1 MKRIACLLS
10 CLILLPLPLRATT
23 VRIWVVDYTGNQV
36 DVIDPATNK
45 IVRSIKNIPRPSGV
59 IVSPDGKRAYVTIE
73 TTEHLLDVIDTT
85 TGEIVKQ
92 VVLSGRPNLPS
103 VTPDGKTI
111 AVCIR
116 ETGPPSPVG
125 SGPLHDFHPDNQGRV
140 AKFGG
145 GVDIINANTFELVK
159 TIPFDV
165 PLHDC
170 FASPD
175 GKYVVA
181 GSPEGKYAA
190 VIDLQAK
197 KVVWK
202 VPFDSAVFTAAMK
215 AGPDGKTKWL
225 YLELEGLRGFAV
237 VDFDQRKE
245 VTEIHFPEL
254 SDPSMAPMRNS
265 SSTHGT
271 ALSPDGRT
279 LWIGNRG
286 SSAVWA
292 YSVPDLKLLGYV
304 HLPMEHQ
311 GPEGRSKGGEQD
323 WVTVTPDS
331 KTVYVS
337 NSAFDSV
344 SAIDAKTMKEIARI
358 PTGGEP
364 KRIATEVMR

>member
-1 MKRIACLLS
+1 MKKFAYWLGGLLLFS
-10 CLILLPLPLRATT
+10 ASLMAET
-23 VRIWVVDYTGNQV
+23 VRIWVVDYTGNQI
-36 DVIDPATNK
+36 DVIDAATNK
-45 IVRSIKNIPRPSGV
+45 VVMSIKDIPRPSGV
-59 IVSPDGKRAYVTIE
+59 VISPDGRRAYVTIE
-73 TTEHLLDVIDTT
+73 TSEHLLDVIDTT
-85 TGEIVKQ
+85 TGKIIHQ

-103 VTPDGKTI
+103 VTPDGKTL

-125 SGPLHDFHPDNQGRV
+125 AGPLHDFHPDNQNRV
-140 AKFGG
+140 VKFGG
-145 GVDIINANTFELVK
+145 GVDIINADTFQPIR

-181 GSPEGKYAA
+181 GSPEGKYVAI
-190 VIDLQAK
+190 IDLQTRA
-197 KVVWK
+197 VIWK
-202 VPFDSAVFTAAMK
+202 VLFNSAVFTAAMK
-215 AGPDGKTKWL
+215 SGPDGNTKWL
-225 YLELEGLRGFAV
+225 YVELQGLRGFAV

-254 SDPSMAPMRNS
+254 SDPSMVPMRNT

-271 ALSPDGRT
+271 ALSPDGTT

-292 YSVPDLKLLGYV
+292 YSVPDLKLIGYV
-304 HLPMEHQ
+304 HLPMEQ
-311 GPEGRSKGGEQD
+311 QAAEGKAKGGEQD
-323 WVTVTPDS
+323 WVTLTPDS

-337 NSAFDSV
+337 NSAFNSV
-344 SAIDAKTMKEIARI
+344 SAIDAKTMKETTRI
-358 PTGGEP
+358 PTGIEP
-364 KRIATEVMR
+364 KRIATEVLR